1 MNNRDTL
8 VWVFVGVWV
17 VLAVGNA
24 AFFLGSKNAKLK
36 KRLFPWAMAFFA
48 AVFALFLLLVNAGQ
62 PEFLV
67 ALPVLMLIVWINVR
81 ATKFCESCGA
91 TVVNYLWFMKM
102 RYCPRCGADLQ
113 SGNNNEPRSQGL
125 IGRNHV

>member
-1 MNNRDTL
+1 MNKPDTL
-8 VWVFVGVWV
+8 VWVFLGIWGV
-17 VLAVGNA
+17 LGIGNA

-48 AVFALFLLLVNAGQ
+48 AVFALFLLLVSGGQ

-67 ALPVLMLIVWINVR
+67 ALPMLALIVWGNVR

-91 TVVNYLWFMKM
+91 TIVNILWFMKM
-102 RYCPRCGADLQ
+102 SHCSRCGADLE
-113 SGNNNEPRSQGL
+113 SGNNNESRLPGSHRT
-125 IGRNHV
+125 